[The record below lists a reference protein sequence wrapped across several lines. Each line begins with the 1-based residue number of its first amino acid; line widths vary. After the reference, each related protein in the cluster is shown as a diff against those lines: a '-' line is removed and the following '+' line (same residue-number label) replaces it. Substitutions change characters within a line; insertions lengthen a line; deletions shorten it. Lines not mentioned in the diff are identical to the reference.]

1 MQRQGGHLPS
11 SSSVGIST
19 DHRNE
24 TTSSAPL
31 INIAEG
37 GSIRFESSFSDL
49 SSSVV
54 YKNAGQCS
62 NPALTGASL
71 PHFTGSES
79 PSERTSQPG
88 DFKGYATMPGT
99 SGIGIVRPQQQIFFA
114 GYGVDPT
121 TVRNNYYDEETTDE
135 GSDEYS
141 TSSASSAE
149 CAALESEAFNGQ
161 MQCCIAEKVDGGLYE
176 CCPRKA
182 CGIWLSETLRE
193 LSALK
198 RFPFVYN
205 TAKRHYYICLYHR
218 RVIKNEPSLAKGESL
233 KARELS
239 RYEEDAFPN
248 EEERMEIA
256 DDPLLSVSYFIYP
269 SSDVLQQ
276 YQTSSA
282 ECAALE
288 SEAFNGQMQCCIA
301 EKVDGG
307 LYECCPRKACGIWLS
322 ETLRELSALK
332 RFPFVYNTAK
342 RHYYICLYHRR
353 VIKNEPSLAKGE
365 SLKAREL
372 SRYEEDAFPNEEERM
387 EIADDPLLSKSS
399 RRRQVTLTLR
409 SGEPSRKR
417 HKRDGKR
424 KESVLSEEGSESDM
438 SEGYTEQR
446 PRRSARHQSN
456 GCATPSTPVPNG
468 KTIPVRKESEKPIK
482 DTDRS
487 VEVDSSIGDDFTDHI
502 STPIEACSISG
513 IVPFN
518 LLSAASLRRYKK
530 YFKLSHRSG
539 ASTKQQLLDGV
550 AEHFA
555 TLQVPPTE
563 TAACLIYTVR
573 MNRNKLDYPNG
584 STLSETSATS
594 VSGALDS

>member
-79 PSERTSQPG
+79 PSGRTSQPG

-114 GYGVDPT
+114 GKTLFKFVKGYGVDPT

-269 SSDVLQQ
+269 SSD
-276 YQTSSA
+276 
-282 ECAALE
+282 
-288 SEAFNGQMQCCIA
+288 
-301 EKVDGG
+301 
-307 LYECCPRKACGIWLS
+307 
-322 ETLRELSALK
+322 
-332 RFPFVYNTAK
+332 
-342 RHYYICLYHRR
+342 
-353 VIKNEPSLAKGE
+353 
-365 SLKAREL
+365 
-372 SRYEEDAFPNEEERM
+372 
-387 EIADDPLLSKSS
+387 KSS